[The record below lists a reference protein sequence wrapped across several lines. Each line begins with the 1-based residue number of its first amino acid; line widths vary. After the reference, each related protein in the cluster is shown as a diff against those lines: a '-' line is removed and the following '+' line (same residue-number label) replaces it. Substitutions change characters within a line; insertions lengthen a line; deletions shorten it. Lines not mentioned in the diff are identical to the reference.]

1 MRVRFFG
8 TARRGIYPVAI
19 LLALILS
26 RAVAADPLPSAATRI
41 ADYDIDVRLDTEAK
55 TLRGRERLTWRN
67 PSADAVGELWFHLYL
82 NAFKNNKSTFFRES
96 GGQLRSDDM
105 PEGGWGWIE
114 IRSIRLSSGAE
125 LVQQLRFEHPDDD
138 NADDRTVARVPLPQ
152 PVPPGGSIALDI
164 VFEAKLPRIFARTGY
179 EGEHFLVGQW
189 FPKIGVYEPA
199 GTRGRARGG
208 WNCHQFH
215 ANSEFYAD
223 FGRYRVDITLPSRFV
238 VGATG
243 RRVALRDNGNG
254 TATHTFEQADVHDFA
269 WTADPRFVEVVRRF
283 SATGDVTP
291 AEYEQTAARLDRSLD
306 EVRLS
311 DVQIRLL
318 LQPEHRPQTERYI
331 RAVTLGL
338 KYFGLWY
345 GRYPYPTLTVVDPPS
360 ATAGSAGMEYPTFIT
375 GGTLAISNHWPFE
388 RLLLAE
394 QVTIHEFGH
403 QFWYGLVASNEFEE
417 AWLDEGITSYSTGRL
432 LDLAFGADRS
442 AGSFLGL
449 RLGNEELI
457 RLQNSPRRTFDRIR
471 QPSWTYSPG
480 QYGFFS
486 YAKPE
491 LALRTLEHHLGED
504 VMARVMRTYHE
515 RWRFRHPSSDDFY
528 AVASEVS
535 GRDLQWFFGQ
545 VFEGTGVVD
554 YEVSSLV
561 NAGDPG
567 VQGFVE
573 RDGRRVLEDPDRGE
587 ADGDLPR
594 TSTVVVRRLGDVTFP
609 QTILLRYDDGGEER
623 VDWDGRDTWT
633 RIRRAGPRRIVA
645 AELDPERR
653 VTLEV
658 SRLNGS
664 RRADADL
671 RVAMRW
677 TTRWMFWIQNLV
689 AGAGL

>member
-1 MRVRFFG
+1 MRLCFFG
-8 TARRGIYPVAI
+8 TARRGIYRVAI
-19 LLALILS
+19 ILTLTLPQ
-26 RAVAADPLPSAATRI
+26 AVAADPLPSTSTRI
-41 ADYDIDVRLDTEAK
+41 TDYDIDVRLDTDAK
-55 TLRGRERLTWRN
+55 TLSGRERLTWRN
-67 PSADAVGELWFHLYL
+67 PSADFVGELWFHLYL
-82 NAFKNNKSTFFRES
+82 NAFKNTNSTFFRES
-96 GGQLRSDDM
+96 GGQLRGEYM
-105 PEGGWGWIE
+105 PDGGWGWIE
-114 IRSIRLSSGAE
+114 IRSIRPATGAD

-138 NADDRTVARVPLPQ
+138 NADDRTVARVPLPE
-152 PVPPGGSIALDI
+152 PVPPGGSITLDI

-179 EGEHFLVGQW
+179 EGDHFLVGQW
-189 FPKIGVYEPA
+189 FPKLGVYEPA
-199 GTRGRARGG
+199 GMRGRARGG

-223 FGRYRVDITLPSRFV
+223 FGQYRVDITLPSRFV

-243 RRVALRDNGNG
+243 RRVALRDHGNG

-269 WTADPRFVEVVRRF
+269 WTADSRFVEVVRRF
-283 SATGDVTP
+283 SAAADVTS
-291 AEYEQTAARLDRSLD
+291 AEYEQTAARLNRSLD
-306 EVRLS
+306 DVRLS
-311 DVQIRLL
+311 DVEIRLL
-318 LQPEHRPQTERYI
+318 LQPEHRPQMERYI
-331 RAVTLGL
+331 RAVKLGL
-338 KYFGLWY
+338 KHFGLWY

-360 ATAGSAGMEYPTFIT
+360 AAIGSAGMEYPTFIT
-375 GGTLAISNHWPFE
+375 GGTLAISNRWPFD

-417 AWLDEGITSYSTGRL
+417 AWLDEGITSYAAGRL
-432 LDLAFGADRS
+432 LDLAFGPDRS
-442 AGSFLGL
+442 AASFLGL
-449 RLGNEELI
+449 RLGNEESI
-457 RLQNSPRRTFDRIR
+457 QLQNTPRRTFDRIR

-480 QYGFFS
+480 QYGFYS
-486 YAKPE
+486 YVKPE
-491 LALRTLEHHLGED
+491 LALRTLEHLLGAE

-515 RWRFRHPSSDDFY
+515 RWRFRHPTSEDFY
-528 AVASEVS
+528 ATASEVS
-535 GRDLQWFFGQ
+535 GRDLRWFFDQ

-561 NAGDPG
+561 NAPDPG
-567 VQGFVE
+567 VRGFVE
-573 RDGRRVLEDPDRGE
+573 RDGRRVLLDPARGRNDDTL
-587 ADGDLPR
+587 AR
-594 TSTVVVRRLGDVTFP
+594 SSTVVVRRLGDVVFP

-623 VDWDGRDTWT
+623 VHWDGRGTWT

-653 VTLEV
+653 IRLEV

-664 RRADADL
+664 LRADPDL